1 MLKWARV
8 VAEAASVVDIAVNTS
23 VSPHG
28 GGCDSRRSRARGLV
42 APQ

>member
-28 GGCDSRRSRARGLV
+28 VDAMALIRPTLFGRAR
-42 APQ
+42 